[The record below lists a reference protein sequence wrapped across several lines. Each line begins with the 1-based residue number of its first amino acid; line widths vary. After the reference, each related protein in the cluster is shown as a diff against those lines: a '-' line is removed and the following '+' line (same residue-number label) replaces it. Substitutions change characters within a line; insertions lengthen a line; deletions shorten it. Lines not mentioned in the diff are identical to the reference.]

1 MNIEI
6 KKPARCTVEDL
17 RDFRDMMLLGGEAM
31 AAGLG
36 KRIAQARLLAFGR
49 LDAALAGIAGVKVP
63 NIPFR
68 DGAFKKSKSSLGSAA
83 AGGDA

>member
-6 KKPARCTVEDL
+6 KEPARCTVEDL
-17 RDFRDMMLLGGEAM
+17 RNFRDMMLLGGEVM

-36 KRIAQARLLAFGR
+36 
-49 LDAALAGIAGVKVP
+49 
-63 NIPFR
+63 
-68 DGAFKKSKSSLGSAA
+68 SA